1 MNNEQTT
8 RPQREESILR
18 GIRQGSESSYRAL
31 FEQYYPVLVTF
42 ALRHVADLDQAK
54 ELVQEVFIKLY
65 QKRESLH
72 ITQSLKSYLFKA
84 VHHQCL
90 NALKQAQ
97 VRQRHHQQAAQERP
111 DADYTNN
118 LVEAE
123 AVQRIYQAIE
133 TLPEQCRRIFT
144 LNRFEDMSNQTI
156 ADQLGI
162 SKRTV
167 ETQIS
172 KALKLLRQ
180 ALFSLLSLWLH
191 V

>member
-1 MNNEQTT
+1 MDHEQATIN
-8 RPQREESILR
+8 QEETILR
-18 GIRQGSESSYRAL
+18 GLRQGEEASYRAL

-42 ALRHVADLDQAK
+42 VLRYVADLDQAQ

-65 QKRESLH
+65 QKREALH

-84 VHHQCL
+84 VYHQCL
-90 NALKQAQ
+90 NTLKQAQ
-97 VRQRHHQQAAQERP
+97 LRQQHQQQAAQERP
-111 DADYTNN
+111 DADDADH

-123 AVQRIYQAIE
+123 SIQRIYQAIE
-133 TLPEQCRRIFT
+133 ALPEQCRRIFT
-144 LNRFEDMSNQTI
+144 LNRFEGMSNQAI
-156 ADQLGI
+156 ADHLGL

-180 ALFSLLSLWLH
+180 ALFLLSLLFL
-191 V
+191 

>member
-1 MNNEQTT
+1 MNNEQATKF
-8 RPQREESILR
+8 QQEEIILR
-18 GIRQGSESSYRAL
+18 GLRQGEEASYRAL
-31 FEQYYPVLVTF
+31 FEHYYPVLVTF
-42 ALRHVADLDQAK
+42 ALRYVTDLDQAK

-65 QKRESLH
+65 QKREALQ
-72 ITQSLKSYLFKA
+72 IAQSLKSYLFKA
-84 VHHQCL
+84 VYHQCL
-90 NALKQAQ
+90 NTIKQAKL
-97 VRQRHHQQAAQERP
+97 RQQHQQQAAQERT
-111 DADYTNN
+111 DTDDTDH

-123 AVQRIYQAIE
+123 TIQRIYQAIE

-144 LNRFEDMSNQTI
+144 MNRFEGMNNQAI

-180 ALFSLLSLWLH
+180 ALFLLHLFL
-191 V
+191 